1 VSGTDEYGSVDWAM
15 SYARD
20 YRNENQAK
28 DALRTLADE
37 IISLRAENKLF
48 RELVGQIR
56 RDRKFE
62 RRC

>member
-1 VSGTDEYGSVDWAM
+1 MVSGDVKYGNVEWAM
-15 SYARD
+15 NYARD

-28 DALRTLADE
+28 VAFRALADE

-56 RDRKFE
+56 RDREFE
-62 RRC
+62 Q

>member
-1 VSGTDEYGSVDWAM
+1 VSGDVKYGSVEWAM
-15 SYARD
+15 NYARD

-28 DALRTLADE
+28 VALQALADE

-56 RDRKFE
+56 RDREFE
-62 RRC
+62 Q